1 MSDVMEIDLVKR
13 ESAKLILAVAGQTG
27 EGKTYT
33 ALMLALGL
41 ANMQPAK
48 VGMIDTENRAS
59 LNSDIYESLGL
70 PVDPRFLI
78 GNLRPP
84 HSPARYILAMQQM
97 AAKGV
102 DVIVIDSGSHEH
114 EGTGGL
120 EEIANA
126 PKANGE
132 PRKIADWIG
141 AKREHRKYM
150 NVLLALP
157 CHVIVCLRAREK
169 FDFKNPQNPVSRGI
183 QPIAEKNFMFEMTAS
198 FMMEDKGRLHHEI
211 KLPECLRHILGNPGY
226 FTPDHGQK
234 LATWMGGIDP
244 FERAKN
250 ALSLAASQGTEALRA
265 AWMKLEKPSKR
276 LAAFKDTLKD
286 LAAHADAELATAGV
300 HQGAPDRD
308 DKQPSDNDGL
318 AEQDLSWEAEK

>member
-13 ESAKLILAVAGQTG
+13 ESAKLILAIAGQTG

-41 ANMQPAK
+41 ANMIPAK
-48 VGMIDTENRAS
+48 VGMVDTENRAS

-70 PVDPRFLI
+70 SVDPRFLI

-84 HSPARYILAMQQM
+84 HSPTRYILGMQQM
-97 AAKGV
+97 VAKGV

-150 NVLLALP
+150 NALLALP

-169 FDFKNPQNPVSRGI
+169 FDFKNPNNPTSRGI

-226 FTPDHGQK
+226 FTPEHGQK
-234 LATWMGGIDP
+234 LTAWMGGIDP
-244 FERAKN
+244 FERSKN
-250 ALSLAASQGTEALRA
+250 ALSLAASQGTEALRN
-265 AWMKLEKPSKR
+265 AWLKLEKPSKR
-276 LAAFKDTLKD
+276 LGAFKDTLKD

-308 DKQPSDNDGL
+308 TPTPSDNDGF
-318 AEQDLSWEAEK
+318 AEQDLGWEGDK